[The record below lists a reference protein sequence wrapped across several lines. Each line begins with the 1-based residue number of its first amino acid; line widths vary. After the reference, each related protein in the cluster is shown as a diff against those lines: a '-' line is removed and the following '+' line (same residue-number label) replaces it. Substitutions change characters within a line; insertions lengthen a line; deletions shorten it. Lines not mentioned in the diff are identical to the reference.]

1 VSERHA
7 SGAGKRPRN
16 AAGGDRKRRERRPAQ
31 RAPGSRARRPLR
43 QDTPQRQVARR
54 AGGPIKI
61 ALLHGPNLNLL
72 GTRAP
77 QIYGSTTLNDIE
89 AEMIRRA
96 EARGAELRSA
106 QSNFEGELVAL
117 IQLAR
122 NWADAIV
129 INPGAYTHTSVAIR
143 DALEAVGLPAVEVH
157 LSNIHAREEFR
168 ARSITAARCI
178 GLISGFGAQSYYLG
192 LDAALSHV
200 EASRRSH
207 GEAGKRQKRT
217 KRRR

>member
-1 VSERHA
+1 M
-7 SGAGKRPRN
+7 
-16 AAGGDRKRRERRPAQ
+16 
-31 RAPGSRARRPLR
+31 SRARSRGRRPLR
-43 QDTPQRQVARR
+43 QGRPKRQAAPRTR
-54 AGGPIKI
+54 GPIRV

-77 QIYGSTTLNDIE
+77 EIYGSTTLAEIE
-89 AEMIRRA
+89 AEMAKRA
-96 EARGAELRSA
+96 EARGAQLRSA

-129 INPGAYTHTSVAIR
+129 INPGAYTHTSIAIR
-143 DALEAVGLPAVEVH
+143 DAIEAVGLPTVEIH

-168 ARSITAARCI
+168 DRSIVAPRCI
-178 GLISGFGAQSYYLG
+178 GQISGFGAQSYYLG

-200 EASRRSH
+200 EGSRRSH

-217 KRRR
+217 KRR

>member
-1 VSERHA
+1 MS
-7 SGAGKRPRN
+7 P
-16 AAGGDRKRRERRPAQ
+16 AARRTRKPAKH
-31 RAPGSRARRPLR
+31 APGSRARKPLR
-43 QDTPQRQVARR
+43 QGTPTRQAAARQT
-54 AGGPIKI
+54 GTIKI

-77 QIYGSTTLNDIE
+77 EIYGSTTLNEIE
-89 AEMIRRA
+89 AEMTKRA

-143 DALEAVGLPAVEVH
+143 DAIEAVGLPTVEVH

-168 ARSITAARCI
+168 AHSITAARCI
-178 GLISGFGAQSYYLG
+178 GQISGFGAQSYYLG

-200 EASRRSH
+200 EGSRRSH

-217 KRRR
+217 QRR

>member
-1 VSERHA
+1 MSA
-7 SGAGKRPRN
+7 APR
-16 AAGGDRKRRERRPAQ
+16 RKRTAAAP
-31 RAPGSRARRPLR
+31 RAKGSRARRPLH
-43 QDTPQRQVARR
+43 QDTPKQQAAPRK
-54 AGGPIKI
+54 AGTIKV

-77 QIYGSTTLNDIE
+77 DIYGTATLNDIE
-89 AEMIRRA
+89 AEMMTRA

-129 INPGAYTHTSVAIR
+129 INPGAYTHTSIAIR
-143 DALEAVGLPAVEVH
+143 DAIEAVGLPTVEVH

-168 ARSITAARCI
+168 AQSFTAARCI
-178 GLISGFGAQSYYLG
+178 GQISGFGPQSYYLG

-207 GEAGKRQKRT
+207 GKAGKRQKRT
-217 KRRR
+217 ERRR